1 MEYGTIKGIEKR
13 TSRLVQG
20 TIMLWEKHRE
30 ESFTFL
36 DRLAQLGCTTFDT
49 AHSYNNGES
58 DSVLGRW
65 MELRGNR
72 EDMVIIG
79 KSAHPDGDRKR
90 VTAADIDKDIRESL
104 ERLRTDYMDLHLL
117 HRDDPTVPVGPI
129 VEELNAQREAGRIR
143 AFGGSNWQPARI
155 QEANDY
161 AGAHGLVPFVA
172 SSPNYSLAVQAEEP
186 WEDCISIGGEE
197 NAEKRV
203 WYQESRMPVLAWS
216 TLGRGF
222 FRGNLT
228 KENFSEMRDDL
239 EECCVRAFCTTENFL
254 RLERV
259 QALAQARN
267 HSIAQVA
274 LAYLFHQPL
283 DLFAMVGCTRPESFQ
298 ECVGALEIKLSDSEI
313 EWLDLRREDAPV
325 GLT

>member
-1 MEYGTIKGIEKR
+1 ME
-13 TSRLVQG
+13 Q
-20 TIMLWEKHRE
+20 
-30 ESFTFL
+30 
-36 DRLAQLGCTTFDT
+36 
-49 AHSYNNGES
+49 
-58 DSVLGRW
+58 
-65 MELRGNR
+65 RGNR
-72 EDMVIIG
+72 ENVVIIG
-79 KSAHPDGDRKR
+79 KSAHADGDRKR
-90 VTAADIDKDIRESL
+90 VTPADIDQDIRESL
-104 ERLRTDYMDLHLL
+104 ERLRTDYIDLHLL

-161 AGAHGLVPFVA
+161 AEAHGLVPFVA

-228 KENFSEMRDDL
+228 AENFSEMRDDL

-254 RLERV
+254 RLKRV
-259 QALAQARN
+259 QTFARARN
-267 HSIAQVA
+267 YSCAQVA
-274 LAYLFHQPL
+274 LAYLFHQDL
-283 DLFAMVGCTRPESFQ
+283 NLFAMVGCTRPETFQ
-298 ECVGALEIKLSDSEI
+298 ECVGAFEIKLSDSEI